1 VLIQGQL
8 LGMLAALNIVTTT
21 NAAGP
26 SQTRALWSS
35 FYMFFKAASTEL
47 WLSMFDV
54 YVIISHVV
62 MVDIKFAV
70 CPPLC

>member
-1 VLIQGQL
+1 MIKHV
-8 LGMLAALNIVTTT
+8 
-21 NAAGP
+21 
-26 SQTRALWSS
+26 
-35 FYMFFKAASTEL
+35 
-47 WLSMFDV
+47 DV